1 MQELNELAARV
12 WKRVAAGEA
21 YVSKP
26 TPKPKP
32 KPEPVNPLYLLLLAA
47 ILRKL
52 RIIVGANSVRP

>member
-32 KPEPVNPLYLLLLAA
+32 KPEPVNPLCLLLLAMA
-47 ILRKL
+47 LKKL
-52 RIIVGANSVRP
+52 GSFVGAACRP